1 MNAVVS
7 PVNFGG
13 LLWSVLK
20 WVDVYLTPGRKI
32 LPQFPCTCV
41 LECGSQRT
49 MPPTLVFVVVF
60 ETVALIGLELSFWL
74 GWPTSESQELTCL
87 YLPSLGIQAQGPSF

>member
-1 MNAVVS
+1 
-7 PVNFGG
+7 
-13 LLWSVLK
+13 
-20 WVDVYLTPGRKI
+20 
-32 LPQFPCTCV
+32 
-41 LECGSQRT
+41 
-49 MPPTLVFVVVF
+49 MPPTLGFVVVF